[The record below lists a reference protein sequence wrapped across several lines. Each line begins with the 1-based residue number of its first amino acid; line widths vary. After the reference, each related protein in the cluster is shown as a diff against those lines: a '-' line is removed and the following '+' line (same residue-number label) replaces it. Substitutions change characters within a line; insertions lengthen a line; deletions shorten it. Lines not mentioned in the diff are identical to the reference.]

1 MSKEELE
8 KKSMTALLRIANA
21 WYDQMKAGE
30 IPSISLPTRTKYNI
44 EYDDASEVWK
54 YGDKESMRTA
64 GSAKSATHLLKMA
77 YVIGFVKQQ
86 LKENRSSTLREM
98 YYISEG
104 WKRAKFTAQEESNF
118 LIEDLEIISEVPR
131 EGFHLHPEENGASI
145 YGPMRIREETRRGMR
160 TLHCQDDV
168 GQAGYTIPNNVENIE
183 FVDHDAKFVI
193 ALETGGMYDRLIEN
207 GFDEEHNAIL
217 VHLKGQPARSTRRML
232 NKISSTWNLP
242 VLVFTDG
249 DPWSYRIYA
258 SVAYGAI
265 KSAHMSE
272 MLATPK
278 AQFLGLQPSDI
289 RDYNLPS
296 DKLSDK
302 DIEALNSELTDPRF
316 ATDYWKKQ
324 INLQIEMGLKSE
336 QQAFAAR
343 GLDFVTKKYLPATA
357 ERDGDNLIIFTRF
370 LISLIKKCPVSC
382 TFKKNDQTKCKI
394 RKIENIFLLSHKAF
408 STTINFQIIS
418 G

>member
-1 MSKEELE
+1 
-8 KKSMTALLRIANA
+8 
-21 WYDQMKAGE
+21 
-30 IPSISLPTRTKYNI
+30 
-44 EYDDASEVWK
+44 
-54 YGDKESMRTA
+54 
-64 GSAKSATHLLKMA
+64 MA
-77 YVIGFVKQQ
+77 YVIGFIKQQ

-104 WKRAKFTAQEESNF
+104 WKRAKFGAQEESNF

-160 TLHCQDDV
+160 AIHCQDDV

-249 DPWSYRIYA
+249 DPWSYRIFA

-272 MLATPK
+272 LLATPR

-296 DKLSDK
+296 DKLTDK
-302 DIEALNSELTDPRF
+302 DVEALNAELTDPRF
-316 ATDYWKKQ
+316 ATEYWKKQ
-324 INLQIEMGLKSE
+324 IHLQIDMGLKSE

-343 GLDFVTKKYLPATA
+343 GLDFVTKKYLPARLS
-357 ERDGDNLIIFTRF
+357 EMRII
-370 LISLIKKCPVSC
+370 
-382 TFKKNDQTKCKI
+382 
-394 RKIENIFLLSHKAF
+394 
-408 STTINFQIIS
+408 
-418 G
+418 